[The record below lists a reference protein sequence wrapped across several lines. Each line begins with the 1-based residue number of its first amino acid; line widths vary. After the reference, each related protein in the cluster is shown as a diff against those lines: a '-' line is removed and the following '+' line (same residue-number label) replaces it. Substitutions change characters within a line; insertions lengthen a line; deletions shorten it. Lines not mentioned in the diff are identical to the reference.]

1 MTRESRFLNFS
12 IATLE
17 RANLGGANM
26 RIVRGGHSWQLGSI
40 ASLARETTGGEI
52 LVAVWPKHSL
62 RSDLRVPNL
71 KNFPGG
77 ACPQTPLACTH
88 LKHTLI
94 PHLNGRTRAS
104 SGWRYSVRA
113 SSYICIYVP
122 EGAWQP
128 PPPPIF
134 GCALHASG

>member
-1 MTRESRFLNFS
+1 M
-12 IATLE
+12 ATLE

-52 LVAVWPKHSL
+52 LVAVWLKHRL
-62 RSDLRVPNL
+62 RSDLRIPNL

-77 ACPQTPLACTH
+77 VCPQTPLACTH
-88 LKHTLI
+88 LKRTLI

-104 SGWRYSVRA
+104 SGSGDIQFGLSAMHLRA
-113 SSYICIYVP
+113 
-122 EGAWQP
+122 GRGWQP
-128 PPPPIF
+128 KIFRMRFARQWLNPPF
-134 GCALHASG
+134 